1 MTIHC
6 NMNFSIA
13 NMSGIFVI
21 FVSSALQSFCDKSR
35 ASEAGFQ
42 QQAFQITVYKKR
54 VAHNTY

>member
-6 NMNFSIA
+6 NLNFSIA

-42 QQAFQITVYKKR
+42 Q
-54 VAHNTY
+54 